1 VGLIELLILIVLLAW
16 LFGGPL
22 GGTWRSGATYRFGGL
37 IDLLLLVIVIAVVL
51 RLLRVL

>member
-1 VGLIELLILIVLLAW
+1 MGLIELIILVVLLLW

-22 GGTWRSGATYRFGGL
+22 GGTWRSGASYRFGGL
-37 IDLLLLVIVIAVVL
+37 IDLLLLLVVIAVVL

>member
-1 VGLIELLILIVLLAW
+1 VGIIELLILILLLAW

-22 GGTWRSGATYRFGGL
+22 GGTWRSGASYRFGGL
-37 IDLLLLVIVIAVVL
+37 IDLVLLLVVVAIVL